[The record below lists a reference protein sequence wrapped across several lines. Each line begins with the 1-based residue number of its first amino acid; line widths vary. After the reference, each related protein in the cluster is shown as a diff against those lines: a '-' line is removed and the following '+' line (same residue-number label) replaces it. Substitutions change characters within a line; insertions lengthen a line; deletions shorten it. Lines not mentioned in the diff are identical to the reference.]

1 MISDKDYYNIENVF
15 VCYVDIVFNYDDLIN
30 VVYLKLVILSIKYD
44 FIIRF

>member
-1 MISDKDYYNIENVF
+1 MFLFLLVF
-15 VCYVDIVFNYDDLIN
+15 GLVCICYVDIVFSYDDFIN